1 MLDKEATYVYGEG
14 RVKTSV
20 FLGNMIGKQIL
31 GTMETGME
39 DEKINAVI
47 MTTIRVLEG
56 IKAIKDSVDTHY
68 AQDVKASSRRSH
80 YKSYDDLYMR
90 YTGIFGGFG
99 DPMDREIAVAC
110 LFKNHDEAKFTLE
123 AYTEL
128 TRRLMTAIEENP
140 LKYSYFSYAK
150 YLLSKDDVE

>member
-20 FLGNMIGKQIL
+20 ILGNMVGKMIL
-31 GTMETGME
+31 GTTETHMN
-39 DEKINAVI
+39 DERDNAVI
-47 MTTIRVLEG
+47 MTTIRVLED
-56 IKAIKDSVDTHY
+56 IHAMKDSVDSHY
-68 AQDVKASSRRSH
+68 AADVKASARKSH
-80 YKSYDDLYMR
+80 YRTYDDLYMR

-110 LFKNHDEAKFTLE
+110 LFKNHNEAKFTLE

-128 TRRLMTAIEENP
+128 TKRLMKAIEENP
-140 LKYSYFSYAK
+140 LKYSYFPYAK
-150 YLLSKDDVE
+150 YLLSKDDE